1 MKNITDILKEL
12 GIEVP
17 EDKTSDLNKAVSENY
32 KTIAEFDKKVKK
44 LEDERDGFQRRAEEA
59 EGTLKDFDG
68 KDFDEITRD
77 RDEWKNKYDNFV
89 REQAEAKEKAE
100 LDDAIMTAIKE
111 AKGKNVKAIIA
122 QLDMEAIKTSKNR
135 DKDIANAIKE
145 IADAEDT
152 AFLFETDPEGNRAQ
166 FTKPIGNGNGGKTLT
181 KADIYAKDE
190 KGRFKYSTSER
201 QKMISENMDLFN

>member
-44 LEDERDGFQRRAEEA
+44 LEYERDGFQRRAEEA

-77 RDEWKNKYDNFV
+77 RDEWKSKYDNFV

-152 AFLFETDPEGNRAQ
+152 AFLFETDPENNRAR
-166 FTKPIGNGNGGKTLT
+166 FTNTMHNNDGNGKKMTIEEINAIPNK
-181 KADIYAKDE
+181 
-190 KGRFKYSTSER
+190 SER
-201 QKMISENMDLFN
+201 MAKRAEYIAENGSSLN